1 MYCSID
7 EAWETSDFFSRN
19 KKIKASEPIIDNDEI
34 EEFKLFKANKKSKNN
49 KYEYEHEHKH
59 EDNHDHDH
67 NIEHYTED
75 TTNNKS
81 NITCDMILNH
91 LDTCDICLK
100 RVYKKY
106 TCLGNNEDI
115 LNKLITKDNKEVI
128 TVILI
133 GFLVILTLQIFKTKE

>member
-1 MYCSID
+1 
-7 EAWETSDFFSRN
+7 
-19 KKIKASEPIIDNDEI
+19 
-34 EEFKLFKANKKSKNN
+34 
-49 KYEYEHEHKH
+49 
-59 EDNHDHDH
+59 
-67 NIEHYTED
+67 
-75 TTNNKS
+75 
-81 NITCDMILNH
+81 MILNH

-115 LNKLITKDNKEVI
+115 FNKLITKDNKEVI

>member
-19 KKIKASEPIIDNDEI
+19 KKIKTSEPIIDNEI

-49 KYEYEHEHKH
+49 KYEYEQEYEHEHK
-59 EDNHDHDH
+59 D
-67 NIEHYTED
+67 NIEHYTETED
-75 TTNNKS
+75 NTINKS

-91 LDTCDICLK
+91 LDKCDICLK

-106 TCLGNNEDI
+106 TCLGNHENI
-115 LNKLITKDNKEVI
+115 INKLITKDNKEVI
-128 TVILI
+128 TVILV
-133 GFLVILTLQIFKTKE
+133 GFLIILTLQIFKTKE